1 MNYNFGGNVFDQEVG
16 VGGEGGGGGEGS
28 GCPWARPCD
37 GCRAAPSV
45 GYCRADAAYL
55 CASCDARVHAANR
68 VASRHERVRV
78 CEACEQAPAALACRA
93 DAAALC
99 VACDVQVHSANPLAR
114 RHQRVPVAP
123 LPAITIPATSVLAE
137 AVVATATVLGGKDEE
152 VDSWIILSKDSNNNN
167 NNNDNS
173 NSNSS
178 NNDNDNDNDN
188 NNNSNSSNNGM
199 YFGEVDE
206 YFDLVRYNSYYDNN
220 NNDNSNSNSSN
231 NDNDNDN
238 DNNNNSNSSNNGM
251 YFGEVDE
258 YFDLVGYNSYY
269 DNRIENNQDQQ
280 YGMHE
285 QQEQQQQQQEMQ
297 KEFAEKEGSEC
308 VVPSQITMLSEQQHS
323 GYGVVGADQA
333 ASMTAGVSAYTDSIS
348 NSISFSS
355 MEAGIVPD
363 STVIDMPNSSI
374 LTPAGAINLFSGPSL
389 QMSLHFSSMDRE
401 ARVLRYREKKK
412 ARKFEKTI
420 RYETRKAYAEARPRI
435 KGRFAK
441 RSDVQI
447 EVDQMFSTAA
457 LSDSSYGTVPWF

>member
-45 GYCRADAAYL
+45 VYCRADAAYL

-78 CEACEQAPAALACRA
+78 CEACERAPAALACRA

-137 AVVATATVLGGKDEE
+137 AVVATATVLDDKDEE
-152 VDSWIILSKDSNNNN
+152 VDSWLLLSKDSDDNNNNN
-167 NNNDNS
+167 NNNDND
-173 NSNSS
+173 
-178 NNDNDNDNDN
+178 NND
-188 NNNSNSSNNGM
+188 
-199 YFGEVDE
+199 
-206 YFDLVRYNSYYDNN
+206 
-220 NNDNSNSNSSN
+220 
-231 NDNDNDN
+231 
-238 DNNNNSNSSNNGM
+238 NNNSNSSNNGM

-457 LSDSSYGTVPWF
+457 LSDGSYGTVPWF

>member
-45 GYCRADAAYL
+45 VYCRADAAYL

-78 CEACEQAPAALACRA
+78 CEACERAPAALACRA

-137 AVVATATVLGGKDEE
+137 AVVATATVLGDKDEE
-152 VDSWIILSKDSNNNN
+152 VDSWLLLSKDSDNNNNNN
-167 NNNDNS
+167 NNNDND
-173 NSNSS
+173 
-178 NNDNDNDNDN
+178 NND
-188 NNNSNSSNNGM
+188 
-199 YFGEVDE
+199 
-206 YFDLVRYNSYYDNN
+206 
-220 NNDNSNSNSSN
+220 
-231 NDNDNDN
+231 
-238 DNNNNSNSSNNGM
+238 NNNSNSSNNGM

-285 QQEQQQQQQEMQ
+285 QQEQQQQQQQEMQ

-363 STVIDMPNSSI
+363 STVIDMPNSRI

-457 LSDSSYGTVPWF
+457 LSDGSYGTVPWF

>member
-45 GYCRADAAYL
+45 VYCRADAAYL

-78 CEACEQAPAALACRA
+78 CEACERAPAALACRA

-137 AVVATATVLGGKDEE
+137 AVVATATVLGDKDEE
-152 VDSWIILSKDSNNNN
+152 VDSWLLLSKDSDNNNNNN
-167 NNNDNS
+167 NNNDN
-173 NSNSS
+173 
-178 NNDNDNDNDN
+178 DNKD
-188 NNNSNSSNNGM
+188 
-199 YFGEVDE
+199 
-206 YFDLVRYNSYYDNN
+206 
-220 NNDNSNSNSSN
+220 
-231 NDNDNDN
+231 
-238 DNNNNSNSSNNGM
+238 NNNSNSSNNGM

-348 NSISFSS
+348 NSVSSSISFSS

-363 STVIDMPNSSI
+363 STVIDMPNSRI

-457 LSDSSYGTVPWF
+457 LSDGSYGTVPWF

>member
-16 VGGEGGGGGEGS
+16 GGEGAAGGG

-45 GYCRADAAYL
+45 VYCRADAAYL

-68 VASRHERVRV
+68 VVSRHERVRV
-78 CEACEQAPAALACRA
+78 CEACERAPAALACRA

-123 LPAITIPATSVLAE
+123 LPAVAIPATSVLAE
-137 AVVATATVLGGKDEE
+137 AVVATATVLGDKDEE
-152 VDSWIILSKDSNNNN
+152 VDSWLLLTKDPDNKNNDDDNNNN
-167 NNNDNS
+167 NNNK
-173 NSNSS
+173 
-178 NNDNDNDNDN
+178 NNN
-188 NNNSNSSNNGM
+188 NNNSNNGM
-199 YFGEVDE
+199 Y
-206 YFDLVRYNSYYDNN
+206 Y
-220 NNDNSNSNSSN
+220 
-231 NDNDNDN
+231 
-238 DNNNNSNSSNNGM
+238 
-251 YFGEVDE
+251 GEVDE

-269 DNRIENNQDQQ
+269 DNRIENSQDQQ

-285 QQEQQQQQQEMQ
+285 QQEQQQQQQQQQEMQ

-355 MEAGIVPD
+355 MEVGIVPD

-420 RYETRKAYAEARPRI
+420 RYATRKAYAEARPRI

-441 RSDVQI
+441 RSDVEI

-457 LSDSSYGTVPWF
+457 LSDGSYGTVPWF

>member
-45 GYCRADAAYL
+45 VYCRADAAYL

-167 NNNDNS
+167 
-173 NSNSS
+173 
-178 NNDNDNDNDN
+178 
-188 NNNSNSSNNGM
+188 
-199 YFGEVDE
+199 
-206 YFDLVRYNSYYDNN
+206 
-220 NNDNSNSNSSN
+220 
-231 NDNDNDN
+231 
-238 DNNNNSNSSNNGM
+238 NNNNSNSSNNGM

-401 ARVLRYREKKK
+401 ARVLSTGRR
-412 ARKFEKTI
+412 R
-420 RYETRKAYAEARPRI
+420 RPGSLRRQYVM
-435 KGRFAK
+435 KQERRMQRHDPGSRAVSP
-441 RSDVQI
+441 R
-447 EVDQMFSTAA
+447 DQMCRSKWTRCSPLQLYLTVAMVLFHGSDGTHET
-457 LSDSSYGTVPWF
+457 LSYRHIYGDLLSSNNIDPVGVVLDNLCYE

>member
-45 GYCRADAAYL
+45 VYCRADAAYL

-78 CEACEQAPAALACRA
+78 CEACERAPAALACRA

-114 RHQRVPVAP
+114 RLQRVPVAP

-137 AVVATATVLGGKDEE
+137 AVVATATVLGDKDEE
-152 VDSWIILSKDSNNNN
+152 VDSWLLLSKDSDNNNNNN
-167 NNNDNS
+167 NNNDN
-173 NSNSS
+173 
-178 NNDNDNDNDN
+178 DNKD
-188 NNNSNSSNNGM
+188 
-199 YFGEVDE
+199 
-206 YFDLVRYNSYYDNN
+206 
-220 NNDNSNSNSSN
+220 
-231 NDNDNDN
+231 
-238 DNNNNSNSSNNGM
+238 NNNSNSSNNGM

-363 STVIDMPNSSI
+363 STVIDMPNSRI

-457 LSDSSYGTVPWF
+457 LSDGSYGTVPWF

>member
-45 GYCRADAAYL
+45 VYCRADAAYL
-55 CASCDARVHAANR
+55 CASCDARVHAANS

-78 CEACEQAPAALACRA
+78 CEACERAPAALACRA

-137 AVVATATVLGGKDEE
+137 AVVATATVLGDKDEE
-152 VDSWIILSKDSNNNN
+152 VDSWLLLSKDSNNNN
-167 NNNDNS
+167 NN
-173 NSNSS
+173 
-178 NNDNDNDNDN
+178 DNDNDND
-188 NNNSNSSNNGM
+188 
-199 YFGEVDE
+199 D
-206 YFDLVRYNSYYDNN
+206 
-220 NNDNSNSNSSN
+220 
-231 NDNDNDN
+231 
-238 DNNNNSNSSNNGM
+238 NNNSNSSNNGM

-457 LSDSSYGTVPWF
+457 LSDGSYGTVPWF

>member
-45 GYCRADAAYL
+45 VYCRADAAYL

-167 NNNDNS
+167 NNN
-173 NSNSS
+173 
-178 NNDNDNDNDN
+178 
-188 NNNSNSSNNGM
+188 
-199 YFGEVDE
+199 
-206 YFDLVRYNSYYDNN
+206 
-220 NNDNSNSNSSN
+220 
-231 NDNDNDN
+231 
-238 DNNNNSNSSNNGM
+238 NSNSSNNGM

-348 NSISFSS
+348 NSISLINGGGYSTRQHGDRYAKFQH
-355 MEAGIVPD
+355 PD
-363 STVIDMPNSSI
+363 TCWSNQSLLRSLASDV
-374 LTPAGAINLFSGPSL
+374 PSL
-389 QMSLHFSSMDRE
+389 QLHGQGGQG
-401 ARVLRYREKKK
+401 AQ
-412 ARKFEKTI
+412 
-420 RYETRKAYAEARPRI
+420 
-435 KGRFAK
+435 
-441 RSDVQI
+441 VQGEEEGQ
-447 EVDQMFSTAA
+447 EV
-457 LSDSSYGTVPWF
+457 

>member
-37 GCRAAPSV
+37 GCRAALSV
-45 GYCRADAAYL
+45 VYCRADAAYL

-78 CEACEQAPAALACRA
+78 CEACERAPAALACRA

-123 LPAITIPATSVLAE
+123 LPAITIPATSILAE
-137 AVVATATVLGGKDEE
+137 AVVATATVLGDKDEE
-152 VDSWIILSKDSNNNN
+152 VDSWLLLSKDSDDNNNN
-167 NNNDNS
+167 NNH
-173 NSNSS
+173 
-178 NNDNDNDNDN
+178 NDNDNDN
-188 NNNSNSSNNGM
+188 NNNSNS
-199 YFGEVDE
+199 
-206 YFDLVRYNSYYDNN
+206 
-220 NNDNSNSNSSN
+220 NSNSS
-231 NDNDNDN
+231 
-238 DNNNNSNSSNNGM
+238 SNGM

-323 GYGVVGADQA
+323 DYGVVGADQA

-348 NSISFSS
+348 NRISFSS
-355 MEAGIVPD
+355 MEASIVPD

-457 LSDSSYGTVPWF
+457 LSDGSYGTVPWF

>member
-16 VGGEGGGGGEGS
+16 VGGEGGGGEGS

-45 GYCRADAAYL
+45 VYCRADAAYL

-167 NNNDNS
+167 NNN
-173 NSNSS
+173 
-178 NNDNDNDNDN
+178 
-188 NNNSNSSNNGM
+188 NSNSSNNGM

-238 DNNNNSNSSNNGM
+238 DNNNNSNNSNNGM

-363 STVIDMPNSSI
+363 STVIDMPNSRI

-457 LSDSSYGTVPWF
+457 LSDGSYGTVPWF

>member
-45 GYCRADAAYL
+45 VYCRADAAYL

-78 CEACEQAPAALACRA
+78 CEACERAPAALACRA

-137 AVVATATVLGGKDEE
+137 AVVATATVLGDKDEE
-152 VDSWIILSKDSNNNN
+152 VDSWLLLSKDSDDDDDNNNNNN
-167 NNNDNS
+167 NNNDN
-173 NSNSS
+173 
-178 NNDNDNDNDN
+178 DNNDN
-188 NNNSNSSNNGM
+188 NNSNN
-199 YFGEVDE
+199 
-206 YFDLVRYNSYYDNN
+206 
-220 NNDNSNSNSSN
+220 
-231 NDNDNDN
+231 
-238 DNNNNSNSSNNGM
+238 SNNGM

-363 STVIDMPNSSI
+363 STVIDMPNSRI

-457 LSDSSYGTVPWF
+457 LSDGSYGTVPWF

>member
-45 GYCRADAAYL
+45 VYCRADAAYL

-167 NNNDNS
+167 
-173 NSNSS
+173 
-178 NNDNDNDNDN
+178 N

>member
-45 GYCRADAAYL
+45 VYCRADAAYL

-78 CEACEQAPAALACRA
+78 CEACERAPAALACRA

-137 AVVATATVLGGKDEE
+137 AVVATATVLGDKDEE
-152 VDSWIILSKDSNNNN
+152 VDSWLLLSKDSDDDNNNN
-167 NNNDNS
+167 NNNDND
-173 NSNSS
+173 
-178 NNDNDNDNDN
+178 NND
-188 NNNSNSSNNGM
+188 
-199 YFGEVDE
+199 
-206 YFDLVRYNSYYDNN
+206 
-220 NNDNSNSNSSN
+220 
-231 NDNDNDN
+231 
-238 DNNNNSNSSNNGM
+238 NNNSNSSNNGM

-363 STVIDMPNSSI
+363 STVIDMPNSRI

-457 LSDSSYGTVPWF
+457 LSDGSYGTVPWF

>member
-167 NNNDNS
+167 
-173 NSNSS
+173 
-178 NNDNDNDNDN
+178 N

-363 STVIDMPNSSI
+363 STVIDMPNSRI

>member
-45 GYCRADAAYL
+45 VYCRADAAYL

-78 CEACEQAPAALACRA
+78 CEACERAPAALACRA

-137 AVVATATVLGGKDEE
+137 AVVATATVLGDKDEE
-152 VDSWIILSKDSNNNN
+152 VDSWLLLSKDSDNNNN
-167 NNNDNS
+167 NNNDND
-173 NSNSS
+173 
-178 NNDNDNDNDN
+178 NND
-188 NNNSNSSNNGM
+188 
-199 YFGEVDE
+199 
-206 YFDLVRYNSYYDNN
+206 
-220 NNDNSNSNSSN
+220 
-231 NDNDNDN
+231 
-238 DNNNNSNSSNNGM
+238 NNNSNSSNNGM

-363 STVIDMPNSSI
+363 STVIDMPNSRI

-457 LSDSSYGTVPWF
+457 LSDGSYGTVPWF

>member
-45 GYCRADAAYL
+45 VYCRADAAYL

-78 CEACEQAPAALACRA
+78 CEACERAPAALACRA

-137 AVVATATVLGGKDEE
+137 AVVATATVLGDKDEE
-152 VDSWIILSKDSNNNN
+152 VDSWLLLSKDSDNNNNNN
-167 NNNDNS
+167 NNNDND
-173 NSNSS
+173 
-178 NNDNDNDNDN
+178 NND
-188 NNNSNSSNNGM
+188 S
-199 YFGEVDE
+199 
-206 YFDLVRYNSYYDNN
+206 
-220 NNDNSNSNSSN
+220 
-231 NDNDNDN
+231 
-238 DNNNNSNSSNNGM
+238 NNSNSSNNGM

-363 STVIDMPNSSI
+363 STVIDMPNSRI

-457 LSDSSYGTVPWF
+457 LSDGSYGTVPWF

>member
-45 GYCRADAAYL
+45 VYCRADAAYL

-78 CEACEQAPAALACRA
+78 CEACERAPAALACRA

-137 AVVATATVLGGKDEE
+137 AVVATATVLGDKDEE
-152 VDSWIILSKDSNNNN
+152 VDSWLLLSKDSDNNNNNN
-167 NNNDNS
+167 NNNDND
-173 NSNSS
+173 
-178 NNDNDNDNDN
+178 NND
-188 NNNSNSSNNGM
+188 
-199 YFGEVDE
+199 
-206 YFDLVRYNSYYDNN
+206 
-220 NNDNSNSNSSN
+220 
-231 NDNDNDN
+231 
-238 DNNNNSNSSNNGM
+238 NNNSNSSNNGM

-457 LSDSSYGTVPWF
+457 LSDGSYGTVPWF

>member
-45 GYCRADAAYL
+45 VYCRADAAYL

-152 VDSWIILSKDSNNNN
+152 VDSWLILSKDSNNNN
-167 NNNDNS
+167 
-173 NSNSS
+173 
-178 NNDNDNDNDN
+178 N

-238 DNNNNSNSSNNGM
+238 NDNSNSSNNGM

-457 LSDSSYGTVPWF
+457 LSDGSYGTVPWF

>member
-45 GYCRADAAYL
+45 VYCRADAAYL

-78 CEACEQAPAALACRA
+78 CEACERAPAALACRA

-99 VACDVQVHSANPLAR
+99 VACDVQVHSANPL
-114 RHQRVPVAP
+114 
-123 LPAITIPATSVLAE
+123 PAITIPATSVLAE
-137 AVVATATVLGGKDEE
+137 AVVATATVLGDKDEE
-152 VDSWIILSKDSNNNN
+152 VDSWLLLSKDSDNNNNNN
-167 NNNDNS
+167 NNNDND
-173 NSNSS
+173 
-178 NNDNDNDNDN
+178 NND
-188 NNNSNSSNNGM
+188 
-199 YFGEVDE
+199 
-206 YFDLVRYNSYYDNN
+206 
-220 NNDNSNSNSSN
+220 
-231 NDNDNDN
+231 
-238 DNNNNSNSSNNGM
+238 NNNSNSSNNGM

-269 DNRIENNQDQQ
+269 DNRIENNQDRQ

-363 STVIDMPNSSI
+363 STVIDMPNSRI

-457 LSDSSYGTVPWF
+457 LSDGSYGTVPWF